1 MEVSA
6 VYGGGV
12 CSFPKTAPGGTTKC
26 TATENGFCSLD
37 VINIDA
43 KTSSGIC
50 ICYPGYSGPMCASK
64 DPPPP
69 MAVAFVIKVFRF
81 QRKTL
86 LLFYC
91 FFFSIIF
98 FSYRF
103 FASDFLKSPRQIC
116 MKFSGLM

>member
-26 TATENGFCSLD
+26 TAKENGFCSLD

-69 MAVAFVIKVFRF
+69 YGGCIRN
-81 QRKTL
+81 
-86 LLFYC
+86 
-91 FFFSIIF
+91 
-98 FSYRF
+98 
-103 FASDFLKSPRQIC
+103 
-116 MKFSGLM
+116 